1 MLRVLA
7 RFLRRLLCS
16 RRMFRFVCFLL
27 FAAIAMIFFA
37 NREIVKA
44 SQQLTWNDV
53 DAIPARN
60 VGLLLG
66 AKPGNNYF
74 ARRINAAAAL
84 FHAGKVKW
92 LLVSGDNGRK
102 NYDESSG
109 MQQAL
114 IAKGVPASAIFC
126 DYAGFSTLDSVV
138 RANKVFGENNI
149 TIISQEFHNQ
159 RAIWLAKQYG
169 IDAIGFNAPD
179 LENKRGTYTRLRE
192 KLARV
197 SALIDAQ
204 ILHRQPKYLGPTVVI
219 GPNSEHG
226 CPATK

>member
-1 MLRVLA
+1 MLRALA
-7 RFLRRLLCS
+7 RFLRHIICS
-16 RRMFRFVCFLL
+16 RRMFRFACFLL
-27 FAAIAMIFFA
+27 LAAIAMIFFA
-37 NREIVKA
+37 NREIVKT
-44 SQQLTWNDV
+44 SEHLTWNDV
-53 DAIPARN
+53 NAIPVRN

-66 AKPGNNYF
+66 ARPGNNYF
-74 ARRINAAAAL
+74 TRRINAAAEL
-84 FHAGKVKW
+84 YHSGKVKW

-169 IDAIGFNAPD
+169 IDAIGYNAED
-179 LENKRGTYTRLRE
+179 LDQGRGKLVRLRE

-197 SALIDAQ
+197 SAVIDAT
-204 ILHRQPKYLGPTVVI
+204 ILHRQPKYLGPTVMI

>member
-7 RFLRRLLCS
+7 RFLRRLLFS

-37 NREIVKA
+37 NREIVKV

-74 ARRINAAAAL
+74 TRRINAAAAL

>member
-1 MLRVLA
+1 MLRALA
-7 RFLRRLLCS
+7 RFLRHIIFS
-16 RRMFRFVCFLL
+16 RRMFRFACFLL

-37 NREIVKA
+37 NREIVKT
-44 SQQLTWNDV
+44 SEHLTWNDV
-53 DAIPARN
+53 NAIPVRN

-66 AKPGNNYF
+66 ARPGNNYF
-74 ARRINAAAAL
+74 TRRINAAAEL
-84 FHAGKVKW
+84 YHSGKVKW
-92 LLVSGDNGRK
+92 LLVSGDNSRK

-169 IDAIGFNAPD
+169 IDAIGYNAED
-179 LENKRGTYTRLRE
+179 LDQGRGKLVRLRE

-197 SALIDAQ
+197 SAVIDAT
-204 ILHRQPKYLGPTVVI
+204 ILHRQPKYLGPTVMI